1 MHLVIMDCT
10 KVVNVCCVTS
20 AAFCSS
26 CTLQS
31 RQVGVKYIV
40 QQNAAISD
48 RINITVCLRSLSEM
62 GIDGTCKN
70 HYLYSPNIEPCILRC
85 CNNCTYIADA
95 QQTHVHTVPNHE
107 QCTECNALYSTHGTL
122 DKALVE
128 QKSMALMQS

>member
-40 QQNAAISD
+40 QQNAISD

-85 CNNCTYIADA
+85 CNNCTYLLQMHNKQDKRMCTLCLQVA
-95 QQTHVHTVPNHE
+95 NHE

-122 DKALVE
+122 DKARVE
-128 QKSMALMQS
+128 